1 MNLLKNHLKNFYELI
16 RDEIFYLKA
25 SCVDIVD
32 WIRYRTTRRYHIVDT
47 KLEPGYHELDTKI
60 LHANFE
66 MLVDFVEIEKAW
78 LNIWSD
84 RSKYNN
90 LSWFTRKFKKFR
102 SPEDGIDYL
111 NWEITETHEAQAKSA
126 QEVLEL
132 YFWWKKIRPER
143 KDPFELSQFDKYF
156 PETLSI
162 VLSNTITDEQK
173 SCLALISKIEQEQY
187 NEDTDML
194 VRLIKIRN
202 SLWT

>member
-1 MNLLKNHLKNFYELI
+1 MNLLKNHLKNFYESI
-16 RDEIFYLKA
+16 EDRIFDMK
-25 SCVDIVD
+25 CVCENIVH
-32 WIRYRTTRRYHIVDT
+32 WVQYRTTNKFHIIDT
-47 KLEPGYHELDTKI
+47 KLKPGYHELDTKI

-78 LNIWSD
+78 LNTWSD

-102 SPEDGIDYL
+102 SPEDGIEYL
-111 NWEITETHEAQAKSA
+111 NWEIAVTNESQAKSA
-126 QEVLEL
+126 KEILEL

-143 KDPFELSQFDKYF
+143 KDPYEIAQFNKYF
-156 PETLSI
+156 PDPLMFF
-162 VLSNTITDEQK
+162 NHQITDEQK
-173 SCLALISKIEQEQY
+173 ACMELISKIDQDEY

-194 VRLIKIRN
+194 VRLMRIRN